1 MRSNKKS
8 ILKLSKTTI
17 DTRTRIINTKR
28 WCFNTETLVFHQLNV
43 VDINLVLTLLMDTK
57 AKTQRFVLNLNLLIL
72 TRKFNILI
80 TFIFHFI
87 NSIQFRSVISLGY
100 PIVLI
105 CIYENDKLKSVKLK
119 SVKIDLIN

>member
-72 TRKFNILI
+72 TRKVNILI